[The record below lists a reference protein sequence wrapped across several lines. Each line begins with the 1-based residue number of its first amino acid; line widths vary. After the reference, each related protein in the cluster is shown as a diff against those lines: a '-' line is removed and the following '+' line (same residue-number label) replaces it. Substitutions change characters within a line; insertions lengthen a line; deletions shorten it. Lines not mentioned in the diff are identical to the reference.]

1 MPKVKEINSLEDH
14 IGYWLRSVSN
24 RVSQAFAHKLASKD
38 VAVAEWVVL
47 RLLYG
52 QKPLAPS
59 TIAEQMG
66 MTKGAVTKL
75 TDRLIAKSLV
85 IRAADLNDGRAQIIS
100 LTKKGE
106 KLVPELAQL
115 ADQNE
120 HECFSSLSAKDSKFL
135 LHILRS
141 LSTALAIKSIPTE

>member
-1 MPKVKEINSLEDH
+1 MSKIKEISSLEDH

-24 RVSQAFAHKLASKD
+24 RVSHTFAHKLAARD
-38 VAVAEWVVL
+38 IAVAEWVVM

-59 TIAEQMG
+59 TVAEQMG

-75 TDRLIAKSLV
+75 ADRLIAKSLV
-85 IRAADLNDGRAQIIS
+85 IRTPDLSDGRAQIIS

-106 KLVPELAQL
+106 KLVPELATL
-115 ADQNE
+115 ANQNDQ
-120 HECFSSLSAKDSKFL
+120 ECFASLSAKDSKFL

-141 LSTALAIKSIPTE
+141 LSEDLAIKSIPTT